1 MNPVQPAETAPAD
14 GLSATRPRPILL
26 TSGTGCDPNRGTN
39 LGQAN
44 YSYAFVARQF
54 TRMLEADFE
63 LRPVAAPAAA
73 PPGPDGNGSPVA
85 AHLGFRPPHEFEL
98 VPGVKNVLI
107 PAWEFPEI
115 PRAPWVT
122 DPRQDWARTAN
133 DCDLILQLCEFT
145 REAFER
151 GGVITPMAV
160 IPVPVAPEYFEVD
173 DWRANH
179 EIVIET
185 PALVLGAK
193 RAEGSQHS
201 HRDPTTT
208 ALPAASGGSSV
219 WIRSARSI
227 YQRCVHPLVPVWAE
241 RGVKAGLREA
251 RRQRVLTRHGPVQ
264 RVDQISL
271 SGVVFTTV
279 FNPFDRRKNWEDLL
293 SAWNAVLG
301 DQEGVTLVLKLVGN
315 DPSGIDEVL
324 SRCQALDLQRGGRL
338 ILLTGFLTDAQMVDL
353 ARATTW
359 YVTPTRAEGA
369 CLPLMQWL
377 AAGRPAVAT
386 CHTAMRD
393 YFSDAQGLVVESHP
407 EPCPWPHDPSQ
418 VFRTTWQRTVW
429 SSLAEQLRLA
439 HHMAVHDPRRYAGLS
454 QAARQVSRE
463 RHHPSVV
470 GPRLRRQLRDLVNA
484 SSPVP
489 NPGA

>member
-1 MNPVQPAETAPAD
+1 MNLVQPAEIAAAGGP
-14 GLSATRPRPILL
+14 SATRPRPILL

-54 TRMLEADFE
+54 TRLLEADFE
-63 LRPVAAPAAA
+63 LRPLAAPAGGQ
-73 PPGPDGNGSPVA
+73 PSVGWEVA
-85 AHLGFRPPHEFEL
+85 AHLGFRPPHEYEL
-98 VPGVKNVLI
+98 LSGVKNVLI

-115 PRAPWVT
+115 PRVPWVT

-133 DCDLILQLCEFT
+133 ACDFILQLCEFT

-151 GGVITPMAV
+151 GGVTTPMAV

-173 DWRANH
+173 DWRADR
-179 EIVIET
+179 EIVVET
-185 PALVLGAK
+185 PALVLGGR
-193 RAEGSQHS
+193 RANGGSDCQKG
-201 HRDPTTT
+201 PTRPTR
-208 ALPAASGGSSV
+208 PATSGGSSV
-219 WIRSARSI
+219 WLRSARSL
-227 YQRCVHPLVPVWAE
+227 YERCVHPLVPVWAE

-251 RRQRVLTRHGPVQ
+251 RRQRALTRRGPVE
-264 RVDQISL
+264 RVDQITL

-293 SAWNAVLG
+293 SAWQSALG
-301 DQEGVTLVLKLVGN
+301 ERDGVTLVLKLVGN
-315 DPSGIDEVL
+315 DPSGLDEVL
-324 SRCQALDLQRGGRL
+324 SRCQALDLRGGARV
-338 ILLTGFLTDAQMVDL
+338 IVLTGFLTDAQMVDL

-359 YVTPTRAEGA
+359 YVTSTRAEGA

-386 CHTAMRD
+386 CHTAIRD

-407 EPCPWPHDPSQ
+407 EPCPWPHDPAQ

-429 SSLAEQLRLA
+429 SSLAEQLQRAYQL
-439 HHMAVHDPRRYAGLS
+439 AVHDPRRYAELS
-454 QAARQVSRE
+454 QGARQVSGE

-470 GPRLRRQLRDLVNA
+470 GPRLRRQLWDLVNTA
-484 SSPVP
+484 SPP
-489 NPGA
+489 RFRAA